1 MRECMETD
9 NLSVAILMAVYKPDE
24 RLLVEQLKSLDRQ
37 TYPNINLLI
46 YDDCPDFPLDEKIV
60 SRLIKSFPYRII
72 RGEKNLGS
80 NKAFERLTV
89 EGEGEYFAYCDQ
101 DDVWHE
107 DKISRMVSVLEQ
119 TGSPLVCSD
128 VAIIDGDGKLI
139 ADSITKVRKRHILH
153 EGENLAEYL
162 MVRNF
167 VTGCAMMI
175 RAEIAKK
182 SVPFIDSLVHDQ
194 WLAINA
200 ALAGRIE
207 VIREPLIDYRQHAG
221 NQTGVLKG
229 VFTKQD
235 YYNSRIGS
243 MEKRLSDYK
252 QRLIEYKELKRP
264 IYELEQFIGAR
275 ERYFY
280 THKADDL
287 KIMRKYRS
295 YAKQDVMIES
305 IMPFLPDCI
314 VRIVFSAVKKGYL

>member
-9 NLSVAILMAVYKPDE
+9 NPSVAILMAVYKPDE

-139 ADSITKVRKRHILH
+139 ADSITKVRKRHILL

-221 NQTGVLKG
+221 NQTSVLMG
-229 VFTKQD
+229 ITDKQS
-235 YYNSRIGS
+235 YYEERILKFGDRIR
-243 MEKRLSDYK
+243 EYHERLYDG
-252 QRLIEYKELKRP
+252 ELKNV
-264 IYELEQFIGAR
+264 IDQMIVFNDAR
-275 ERYFY
+275 IRYFN
-280 THKADDL
+280 KATLRDL
-287 KIMRKYRS
+287 KIMRRYRQFAAS
-295 YAKQDVMIES
+295 GVKLEIAMKL
-305 IMPFLPDCI
+305 MPEWLF
-314 VRIVFSAVKKGYL
+314 KKVLMLIKEGKV

>member
-1 MRECMETD
+1 MQECTETD
-9 NLSVAILMAVYKPDE
+9 KPSVSILMAVYKPDE
-24 RLLVEQLKSLDRQ
+24 RLLAEQLKSLDRQ
-37 TYPNINLLI
+37 TYSNINLLI

-89 EGEGEYFAYCDQ
+89 EGEGKYFAYCDQ
-101 DDVWHE
+101 DDVWHA

-139 ADSITKVRKRHILH
+139 ADSITKVRKRHILL

-221 NQTGVLKG
+221 NQTSVLMG
-229 VFTKQD
+229 ITDKQS
-235 YYNSRIGS
+235 YYEERILKFGDRIR
-243 MEKRLSDYK
+243 EYHERLYDG
-252 QRLIEYKELKRP
+252 ELKNV
-264 IYELEQFIGAR
+264 IDQMIVFNDAR
-275 ERYFY
+275 IRYFN
-280 THKADDL
+280 KATLRDL
-287 KIMRKYRS
+287 KIMRRYRQFAAS
-295 YAKQDVMIES
+295 GVKLEIAMKL
-305 IMPFLPDCI
+305 MPEWLF
-314 VRIVFSAVKKGYL
+314 KKVLMLIKEGKV

>member
-9 NLSVAILMAVYKPDE
+9 NPSVAILMAVYKPDE
-24 RLLVEQLKSLDRQ
+24 RLLAEQLKSLDRQ

-107 DKISRMVSVLEQ
+107 DKISRMADVLRH

-139 ADSITKVRKRHILH
+139 ADSITKVRKRHTLH

-221 NQTGVLKG
+221 NQTSVLMG
-229 VFTKQD
+229 ITDKQS
-235 YYNSRIGS
+235 YYEERILKFGDRI
-243 MEKRLSDYK
+243 EEYRKRLYDG
-252 QRLIEYKELKRP
+252 ELKNV
-264 IYELEQFIGAR
+264 IDQMIVFNDAR
-275 ERYFY
+275 ISYFN
-280 THKADDL
+280 KATLRDL
-287 KIMRKYRS
+287 KIMRRYRQFAAS
-295 YAKQDVMIES
+295 GVKLEIAMKL
-305 IMPFLPDCI
+305 MPEWLF
-314 VRIVFSAVKKGYL
+314 KKVLMLIKEGKV

>member
-1 MRECMETD
+1 METD
-9 NLSVAILMAVYKPDE
+9 NPSVAILMAVYKPDE
-24 RLLVEQLKSLDRQ
+24 RLLAEQLKSLDRQ

-46 YDDCPDFPLDEKIV
+46 YDDCPGFPLDEKIV

-139 ADSITKVRKRHILH
+139 ADSITKVRKRHILL

-221 NQTGVLKG
+221 NQTSVLMG
-229 VFTKQD
+229 ITDKQS
-235 YYNSRIGS
+235 YYEERILKFGDRI
-243 MEKRLSDYK
+243 EEYRKRLYDG
-252 QRLIEYKELKRP
+252 ELKNV
-264 IYELEQFIGAR
+264 IDQMIVFNNAR
-275 ERYFY
+275 IRYFN
-280 THKADDL
+280 KATLRDL
-287 KIMRKYRS
+287 KIMRRYKKFAAS
-295 YAKQDVMIES
+295 GVKLEIAMKL
-305 IMPFLPDCI
+305 MPEWLF
-314 VRIVFSAVKKGYL
+314 KKVLMLIKEGKV